1 MPQTKLALLTTATA
15 TSPVSARTIYDLKLD
30 EDLYKPDFEITAK
43 FQAFSKELARL
54 SLLGIGVYGFLI
66 KMGAEEPQR
75 GNGFLVALI
84 AHHTLA
90 GIGVLSFAVCAA
102 CSLFHGF
109 LASKCLGYQL
119 VIVRYFNRLEGNR
132 WEESNKEQFRE
143 IIKKRQ
149 AEQRLV
155 LRVGGS
161 MLLIATLT
169 LILGAV
175 LVAICSILV
184 IAA

>member
-1 MPQTKLALLTTATA
+1 
-15 TSPVSARTIYDLKLD
+15 
-30 EDLYKPDFEITAK
+30 
-43 FQAFSKELARL
+43 
-54 SLLGIGVYGFLI
+54 
-66 KMGAEEPQR
+66 
-75 GNGFLVALI
+75 
-84 AHHTLA
+84 
-90 GIGVLSFAVCAA
+90 
-102 CSLFHGF
+102 
-109 LASKCLGYQL
+109 